1 MAPPSSDL
9 VRPLLL
15 LLLVTSSGVEPY
27 PLLHLPRHRSPSSFI
42 AAQQLGPVVE
52 SQDLGARPLP
62 DGETKRMNHQS
73 TRLPHG
79 LNKSGGILEP
89 DRPASGDGSASS
101 GGGAARDGVGEV
113 GAVVAVHGVLGVGP
127 MDRWRCVSSG
137 VSPAPLRGR

>member
-1 MAPPSSDL
+1 MAPPSTDL
-9 VRPLLL
+9 VHPLLL

-27 PLLHLPRHRSPSSFI
+27 PLLHLPRHCSPSSFI
-42 AAQQLGPVVE
+42 VAQWLGPVVE

-79 LNKSGGILEP
+79 HNKSGGILEP
-89 DRPASGDGSASS
+89 NRPASGDGSAGG

-113 GAVVAVHGVLGVGP
+113 GGVVVVHGVLGVGP
-127 MDRWRCVSSG
+127 VDRWRRVSSG
-137 VSPAPLRGR
+137 VSPAPLRGQ